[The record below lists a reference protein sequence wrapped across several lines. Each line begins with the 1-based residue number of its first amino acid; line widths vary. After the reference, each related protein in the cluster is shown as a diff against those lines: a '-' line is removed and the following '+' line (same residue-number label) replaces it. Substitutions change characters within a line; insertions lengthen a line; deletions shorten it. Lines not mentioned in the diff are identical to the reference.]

1 MGEQQVL
8 VAREVGV
15 VAQQA
20 QTKEAQTEGKTF
32 IHVHLDVCGGTYI
45 AALWPLYKRM

>member
-20 QTKEAQTEGKTF
+20 QTKQAQTKDETF
-32 IHVHLDVCGGTYI
+32 IRVYLDVRWNTYM
-45 AALWPLYKRM
+45 AAL